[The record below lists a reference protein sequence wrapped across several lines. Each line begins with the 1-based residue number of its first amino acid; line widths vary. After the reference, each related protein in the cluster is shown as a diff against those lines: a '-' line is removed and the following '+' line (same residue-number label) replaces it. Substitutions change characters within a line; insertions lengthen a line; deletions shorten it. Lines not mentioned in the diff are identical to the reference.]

1 MLLQFLSVCPSQ
13 KADRA
18 QDSRLS
24 LRMKLLQFLGPEM
37 FDVKP
42 SLYNDV
48 VVAIAQEELR
58 RINSY
63 VAPGDKLNC
72 VIRAAKVE
80 AKRKIKRDYYAL
92 VALLGLRVFTNS

>member
-1 MLLQFLSVCPSQ
+1 MSVCPSH
-13 KADRA
+13 KADGA

-80 AKRKIKRDYYAL
+80 AKRKIKREYAL
-92 VALLGLRVFTNS
+92 VALLGLRVFTSS